1 MLLGLFCLLPL
12 SEVVNVL
19 IKYAQG
25 RDVFISAFVATINIC
40 QTNLYMMYLDP
51 SGNYQRE
58 HFQVFSD
65 VVENSSNTI
74 TQDWVI
80 DLNNGTETFDFH
92 MANHN

>member
-12 SEVVNVL
+12 LEVVNVL

-25 RDVFISAFVATINIC
+25 RDVFVCEFVATINIY

-51 SGNYQRE
+51 SGNYQCE
-58 HFQVFSD
+58 HFQVFLD
-65 VVENSSNTI
+65 VMENNSNPI

-80 DLNNGTETFDFH
+80 DLNNGIETFDFH
-92 MANHN
+92 MVNHN